1 MSALHAF
8 DWGLGLGTLMSAI
21 TVLIWV
27 GKNGRWVR

>member
-21 TVLIWV
+21 TFLIVWARR
-27 GKNGRWVR
+27 GRPVR